1 LVPADPGELEMTLTA
16 SERMSQEARVEV
28 VTRRLT
34 RLAFDV
40 HDGPMQNLIAVGYG
54 LGDLRLRLQP
64 LLTEREG
71 AAVSGVIGELV
82 SELAEVESGLRRL
95 MGALEERGTAAA
107 SVHEAIEVEAE
118 RFRRRCP
125 AALELRID
133 PAVGAGLTTESQRIA
148 LLRVLGEAL
157 TNVAKHAAAE
167 NVLVSLSTEGE
178 AIRLEV
184 VDDGKG
190 FDAGRSHQGRMGM
203 TAMRKRM
210 ELLDGELR
218 VSSRPGGPTSVTA
231 TLQRWEPPA

>member
-1 LVPADPGELEMTLTA
+1 MKA
-16 SERMSQEARVEV
+16 SETRAHEARVEV

-54 LGDLRLRLQP
+54 LGDLRQRLQP
-64 LLTEREG
+64 LLSEREG
-71 AAVSGVIGELV
+71 AAVSGVIGEL
-82 SELAEVESGLRRL
+82 AAVESGLRQL
-95 MGALEERGTAAA
+95 MGALEERGTASA
-107 SVHEAIEVEAE
+107 SLDEAIEVEAE
-118 RFRRRCP
+118 RFRRRCA

-133 PAVGAGLTTESQRIA
+133 PAVGASLTTESQRIA

-157 TNVAKHAAAE
+157 ANVAKHAAAE
-167 NVLVSLSTEGE
+167 NVLVTLCTEGE

-184 VDDGKG
+184 VDDGNG
-190 FDAGRSHQGRMGM
+190 FDAGGSHQGRIGL

-210 ELLDGELR
+210 ELLDGDLR